1 VVYLILLFLLF
12 VLAGYAVAVIAEII
26 YLSWKFKKEIGSDKI
41 KYPCER
47 CGAIIEANDFRRKYC
62 DECKKK
68 MNSNNSKKVYHRKKN
83 EGLF

>member
-1 VVYLILLFLLF
+1 MILLFLLF
-12 VLAGYAVAVIAEII
+12 VLAGYAIAVIAEII

-41 KYPCER
+41 KYPCEK
-47 CGAIIEANDFRRKYC
+47 CGAIIEADDFRRKYC

-68 MNSNNSKKVYHRKKN
+68 MNSEYTRANYQKKKK